1 MITKQR
7 TPNIKLGKYKGA
19 KMIEAVGIVGHGFV
33 GQSTS
38 FGFSPVLP
46 VYIHDKDFMRSSN
59 TLEET
64 VNNSDVIFVSVP
76 TPMNADGS
84 INLDIIHNAFKEISE
99 VNERKDNV
107 IVLKSTVVPGT
118 TQKLAKKYKKLN
130 IVFNPE
136 FLTERKAKFDF
147 LNQSRIVLGGDK
159 EHVDKVEELYKIR
172 FKNHN
177 FVRTDYKTAEFIK
190 YFGNVFFS
198 VKVSFMNE
206 MKRVANEVG
215 VDWTKALHGFVA
227 DGRIGDSHLNVPGPD
242 GKLGFGGSCFPK
254 DINAF
259 ISFAE
264 ELGLNVNVVKAA
276 WETNLEVRPERDWEN
291 LKGRAVIE

>member
-130 IVFNPE
+130 GPHI
-136 FLTERKAKFDF
+136 K
-147 LNQSRIVLGGDK
+147 
-159 EHVDKVEELYKIR
+159 
-172 FKNHN
+172 KN
-177 FVRTDYKTAEFIK
+177 
-190 YFGNVFFS
+190 
-198 VKVSFMNE
+198 
-206 MKRVANEVG
+206 
-215 VDWTKALHGFVA
+215 
-227 DGRIGDSHLNVPGPD
+227 
-242 GKLGFGGSCFPK
+242 
-254 DINAF
+254 
-259 ISFAE
+259 
-264 ELGLNVNVVKAA
+264 
-276 WETNLEVRPERDWEN
+276 
-291 LKGRAVIE
+291 